1 MSNTVEF
8 TINLD
13 GNAYTGIAQLDKALG
28 KFNVKAQSTPK
39 LMERINS
46 AAFKINNIFQ
56 AVQNTVGKIASAAR
70 EYKAANLRQVEA
82 ETRLAQVM
90 RNTIGASDEE
100 IQSIK
105 DLASAQQKLGI
116 IGDEVQL
123 AGAQELG
130 TYVAK
135 KDTLAKLIPAMNDM
149 IAQQY
154 GFNATQESAV
164 NIATMMGKVMEGQVG
179 ALSRYGYS
187 FTEAQEQILK
197 FGTEEQ
203 KAATLAEVVRQA
215 VGGVN
220 EALAATPEGKMKQVS
235 NAMGDIKE
243 RIGNIIVRIESALM
257 PVMEKVVSW
266 TEGVM
271 STIES
276 SMSSVVQWI
285 TSHADTI
292 SSVLSGI
299 FNVVTTSLGIVF
311 RILRGVIGFVSGAI
325 SLMSDIYPVIIGVAS
340 AVGILTIAMNAAKIS
355 MLAQEAILNI
365 LIVKETIVAGVTK
378 IWTGVQAA
386 FNAVMALNPVVL
398 IVAGVIALIGAIVS
412 VCRHIT
418 GWGSLW
424 KGVMGFM
431 KYSFFAFV
439 DAIKLYFTTY
449 INGFMIGLD
458 KIKLGWYKF
467 KEAMGLG
474 DSAENQAAIEQ
485 INADVEARKK
495 AITDAA
501 DAVADN
507 AKKAKESLQGI
518 EMGWKKSEKSTSAA
532 DGTGAKVGINKQ
544 LAADVNGGFGDP
556 TKDNTETSATTNA
569 IATGGTRN
577 TNVTINLG
585 KMADITF
592 NGSVSE
598 NAQELTSQLEEILLR
613 ILYSAQNA

>member
-266 TEGVM
+266 TEGVR

-355 MLAQEAILNI
+355 MLAQ
-365 LIVKETIVAGVTK
+365 V
-378 IWTGVQAA
+378 
-386 FNAVMALNPVVL
+386 F
-398 IVAGVIALIGAIVS
+398 
-412 VCRHIT
+412 
-418 GWGSLW
+418 
-424 KGVMGFM
+424 
-431 KYSFFAFV
+431 
-439 DAIKLYFTTY
+439 
-449 INGFMIGLD
+449 
-458 KIKLGWYKF
+458 
-467 KEAMGLG
+467 
-474 DSAENQAAIEQ
+474 
-485 INADVEARKK
+485 
-495 AITDAA
+495 
-501 DAVADN
+501 
-507 AKKAKESLQGI
+507 LQ
-518 EMGWKKSEKSTSAA
+518 
-532 DGTGAKVGINKQ
+532 
-544 LAADVNGGFGDP
+544 
-556 TKDNTETSATTNA
+556 
-569 IATGGTRN
+569 R
-577 TNVTINLG
+577 
-585 KMADITF
+585 
-592 NGSVSE
+592 
-598 NAQELTSQLEEILLR
+598 
-613 ILYSAQNA
+613 

>member
-449 INGFMIGLD
+449 INGFMIGLN

>member
-501 DAVADN
+501 DAVANN